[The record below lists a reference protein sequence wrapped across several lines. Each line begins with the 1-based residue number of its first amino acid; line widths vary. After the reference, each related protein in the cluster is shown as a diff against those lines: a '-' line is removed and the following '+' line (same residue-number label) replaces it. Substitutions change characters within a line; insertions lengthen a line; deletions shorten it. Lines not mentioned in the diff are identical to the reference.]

1 MSNKSQEDYR
11 KFNELLQKLK
21 EEGKISDAPPPSQK
35 AERRK
40 YIEKLTD
47 IFKKEIYKPD

>member
-35 AERRK
+35 VERRK

-47 IFKKEIYKPD
+47 IFKKEIYGSN

>member
-11 KFNELLQKLK
+11 KFNQLLQKLK
-21 EEGKISDAPPPSQK
+21 EDGKISDAPPPSQK
-35 AERRK
+35 VERRK

-47 IFKKEIYKPD
+47 LFKKEIYGSD

>member
-21 EEGKISDAPPPSQK
+21 EDGKISDAPPPSQK
-35 AERRK
+35 VERRK
-40 YIEKLTD
+40 YIEKLTK
-47 IFKKEIYKPD
+47 IFKKEIYGSN

>member
-35 AERRK
+35 VDRRK

-47 IFKKEIYKPD
+47 IFKKEIYGSN